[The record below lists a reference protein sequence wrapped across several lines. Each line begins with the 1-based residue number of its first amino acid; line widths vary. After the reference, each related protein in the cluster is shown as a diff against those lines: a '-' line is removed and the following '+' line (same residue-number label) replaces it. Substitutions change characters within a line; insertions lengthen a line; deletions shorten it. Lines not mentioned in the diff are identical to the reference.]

1 MTLTHRNATLD
12 DVEDIVAIYNQ
23 TISSRMV
30 TADLEPVT
38 VKQKMGW
45 FLDHSPSYRP
55 IWVFF
60 VFLKIC
66 AWVSFQA
73 FHERAAYDKTAE
85 LSIYIHEDYRGKKMG
100 TQIMETVLAACDELD
115 ITNLVCLIFGHNAP
129 SIGLMKKFGFEQ
141 WGYLPRVAELDGI
154 ERDLVYLGKR
164 VRV

>member
-23 TISSRMV
+23 TIPSRMV

-55 IWVFF
+55 IWVFEEDG
-60 VFLKIC
+60 KIC

-85 LSIYIHEDYRGKKMG
+85 LSIYIHEDYRGKKNG
-100 TQIMETVLAACDELD
+100 HADHGNSVGCLRRVGHHQSGLPHLRPQCTKHRADEKNLASNNGD
-115 ITNLVCLIFGHNAP
+115 IYR
-129 SIGLMKKFGFEQ
+129 E
-141 WGYLPRVAELDGI
+141 
-154 ERDLVYLGKR
+154 
-164 VRV
+164 

>member
-1 MTLTHRNATLD
+1 MTLKHRNATLD
-12 DVEDIVAIYNQ
+12 DVEAIVAIYNQ
-23 TISSRMV
+23 TIPSRMV

-45 FLDHSPSYRP
+45 FLDHSPGYRP
-55 IWVFF
+55 IWVFEEDG
-60 VFLKIC
+60 KIC
-66 AWVSFQA
+66 AWVSFQP

-100 TQIMETVLAACDELD
+100 TQIMEAVLAACDELD

-141 WGYLPRVAELDGI
+141 WGYLPSVAELDGI
-154 ERDLVYLGKR
+154 ERDLVYMGKR
-164 VRV
+164 VRD